1 MNRLNT
7 PLVRPSL
14 LARVR
19 VVLLLL
25 VYSLASSVDATCAT
39 NVGDPGI
46 PSTQFTVNTD
56 ETVIDNA
63 TGLMWKRCTEGT
75 GGAGCA
81 TSVSTPYNGKWQG
94 ALTTARNS
102 VFAGY
107 SDWRVPS
114 RRELETLLD
123 DTCPSISANAFP
135 GAGFFVWSSTTASG
149 DPSSAYVFR
158 PTSIEFD
165 SKASPFSSPDL
176 RLVRGGQFDALAPP
190 CNLDINDD
198 GSVNA
203 AKDGVLLLR
212 YLLGFR
218 GAALIEGVAIGPA
231 RGGAAGVELLI
242 GSATKYDVFGRA
254 VPIVTALSDGLVLAR
269 LMNGVPDPALLNN
282 VPLPAGATNLVAATV
297 RSSVNARCGTSF

>member
-25 VYSLASSVDATCAT
+25 VYSLASSVNATCAT

-46 PSTQFTVNTD
+46 PSTQFTVNAD
-56 ETVIDNA
+56 ETVTDNA

-123 DTCPSISANAFP
+123 DTCPSIDANAFP
-135 GAGFFVWSSTTASG
+135 AFGLFVWSSTTASD

-158 PTSIEFD
+158 SESIYYD
-165 SKASPFSSPDL
+165 SKASPFSSPNV
-176 RLVRGGQFDALAPP
+176 RLVRGGQFDALALP
-190 CNLDINDD
+190 CNLDINAD
-198 GSVNA
+198 GAVNA
-203 AKDGVLLLR
+203 ANDGVLLLR

-218 GAALIEGVAIGPA
+218 GAALIDGVAIGPA
-231 RGGAAGVELLI
+231 RGGAAGVESFI
-242 GSATKYDVFGRA
+242 GTAAKYDVFGRPA
-254 VPIVTALSDGLVLAR
+254 PVVTALLDGLVLAR
-269 LMNGVPDPALLNN
+269 LMNGVPDTALLNN
-282 VPLPAGATNLVAATV
+282 VPLPAGATNLLAVTV